1 MSKLDGNERWKS
13 KMLLT
18 EHKEQYEKRYESK
31 QVGRPT
37 ADELDQIRDYI
48 MYPHMLTMIQKSI
61 QDLSF
66 MQVSLK
72 GVLVR
77 CMEYLMQRVT
87 ADYYALKK
95 EFRLKNIKVIEEE
108 MNDGILYF
116 RYFCRGYE
124 EKFGV
129 VRESL
134 RSEIIMR
141 MTEYT
146 KEIGQQL
153 KLK

>member
-18 EHKEQYEKRYESK
+18 EHKEQYEKRHESK

-37 ADELDQIRDYI
+37 ADELDQIRDYL

-72 GVLVR
+72 GVLAR

-95 EFRLKNIKVIEEE
+95 ELRLKNIKVIEEE

-134 RSEIIMR
+134 RSEIIIK